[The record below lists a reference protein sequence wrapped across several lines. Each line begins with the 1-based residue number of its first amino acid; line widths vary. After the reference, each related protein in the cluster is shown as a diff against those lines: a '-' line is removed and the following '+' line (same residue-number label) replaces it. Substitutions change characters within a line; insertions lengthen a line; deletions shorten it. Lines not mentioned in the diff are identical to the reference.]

1 MSSYED
7 GEIWNEYQWE
17 VHLNEMEQKSE
28 RLRLFIEKNLGED
41 SPRWTR
47 FLDNFSSSL
56 EAIDAYIEDELMFED
71 AYFPDDDDDWDDE
84 DDDDMEDFFMSV
96 DDADADDD
104 ELDEGDLWKKSLP
117 ESERERYSSGSD
129 NENETWFRIEDITGE
144 DDGDEADEEYMS
156 IYDEARELAAGM
168 LKLAELV
175 PEQEKDQYFMELI
188 SETVNLGAR
197 VAGAFAFGFDS
208 DVLGGNI
215 AYCKRA
221 LKSVNRVLEML
232 PGLRAREFM
241 KLVDYRSL
249 HERMFDLRNDIGMH
263 IQDMREALRE
273 AIENEDEDDLDFGD
287 SPAGE

>member
-1 MSSYED
+1 MSSFED
-7 GEIWNEYQWE
+7 GEIWDEHQWE

-47 FLDNFSSSL
+47 FLDNFSSTL

-84 DDDDMEDFFMSV
+84 DDEDMEDFFMNAEDV
-96 DDADADDD
+96 DDEDS
-104 ELDEGDLWKKSLP
+104 DEGELWKKGLSP
-117 ESERERYSSGSD
+117 SERERYTSD
-129 NENETWFRIEDITGE
+129 LNSENEVWFRIEDITTE
-144 DDGDEADEEYMS
+144 DDEDEEEDEYMR

-168 LKLAELV
+168 LKLAEMV
-175 PEQEKDQYFMELI
+175 PEKEKDHYFMEMV

-221 LKSVNRVLEML
+221 LKSANRVLEML
-232 PGLRAREFM
+232 PGLRGRDFM

-249 HERMFDLRNDIGMH
+249 HERMFELRNDIGMH
-263 IQDMREALRE
+263 IQDMREALRD
-273 AIENEDEDDLDFGD
+273 AIENGDEDDLDLGE
-287 SPAGE
+287 SPAG